1 MPAPTPETKSLTI
14 GLVIDD
20 GLDAPDGVQQYV
32 LTVARELAARGHE
45 VHLVASTTAR
55 TDLDR
60 LHVLGRNLRVRFNGN
75 VLSSPLPARARDLDT
90 LLREVRVDVLHVQLP
105 HSPFMAGRLVRR
117 VPDDVAVVGTFHILP
132 ESRLVAMGTR
142 GLGLLERRT
151 LRRFDEVMA
160 VSAPAA
166 EFARTSFGVTAAV
179 VPNPVDLARFPAPA
193 AHDDERAATA
203 AHDDRTAVAA
213 SSDRSGS
220 APQDERTATAVHA
233 EQGVTAPRQEGAG
246 RAAADEATM
255 GQRPLRVVFLGR
267 LVVRKGPRELVDA
280 AAYVVDHRLVGRPW
294 TLTLAGSGPL
304 DDELRTK
311 VAFEGLTDR
320 VDMPGFVTEA
330 AKAALLADA
339 DLVVLPSTGGE
350 SFGISVVEAMAGGGG
365 PVLAGDNPG
374 YRSTMAGLED
384 QLVAPRDRVAFGQA
398 LARWLLDDD
407 ARARATERQRVAAR
421 RFDVHTV
428 VDDIESTYR
437 RAVATRRP

>member
-1 MPAPTPETKSLTI
+1 MPPSTPETKSLTI
-14 GLVIDD
+14 GLVLDD

-32 LTVARELAARGHE
+32 LTVARELQARGHV
-45 VHLVASTTAR
+45 VHLVASTTSR
-55 TDLDR
+55 TDLER

-75 VLSSPLPARARDLDT
+75 VLSSPLPARSGDLDT
-90 LLREVRVDVLHVQLP
+90 LLREVRFDVLHVQLP

-117 VPDDVAVVGTFHILP
+117 VSDDVAVVGTFHILP
-132 ESRLVAMGTR
+132 ESALVGLGTR
-142 GLGLLERRT
+142 ALGLLERRT
-151 LRRFDEVMA
+151 LARFDEVMA

-166 EFARTSFGVTAAV
+166 EFARRSFGIAASV
-179 VPNPVDLARFPAPA
+179 VPNPVDMARFASGGPARADDQPTST
-193 AHDDERAATA
+193 AHDE
-203 AHDDRTAVAA
+203 
-213 SSDRSGS
+213 
-220 APQDERTATAVHA
+220 
-233 EQGVTAPRQEGAG
+233 
-246 RAAADEATM
+246 
-255 GQRPLRVVFLGR
+255 RPLRVVFLGR
-267 LVVRKGPRELVDA
+267 FVPRKGPRELVDA

-304 DDELRTK
+304 DDELRTQ

-320 VDMPGFVTEA
+320 VDMPGFVTED
-330 AKAALLADA
+330 AKAALLAGA

-407 ARARATERQRVAAR
+407 ARARATERQRAAAR

-428 VDDIESTYR
+428 VDDIEATYR
-437 RAVATRRP
+437 RALANRRR

>member
-1 MPAPTPETKSLTI
+1 VPTPTPETKSLTI
-14 GLVIDD
+14 GLVLDD

-32 LTVARELAARGHE
+32 LTVARELEARGHV
-45 VHLVASTTAR
+45 VHLIASTTSR

-75 VLSSPLPARARDLDT
+75 VLSSPLPARASDIGT
-90 LLREVRVDVLHVQLP
+90 LLDEVRFDVIHVQLP

-117 VPDDVAVVGTFHILP
+117 LPDDVAVVGTFHILP
-132 ESRLVAMGTR
+132 ESGLVGMGTR

-151 LRRFDEVMA
+151 LKRFDEVMA

-166 EFARTSFGVTAAV
+166 EFARTSFGVDPKV
-179 VPNPVDLARFPAPA
+179 VTIPVDLSKFAKPA
-193 AHDDERAATA
+193 AQGDEGLE
-203 AHDDRTAVAA
+203 AHDEPA
-213 SSDRSGS
+213 S
-220 APQDERTATAVHA
+220 ATPDE
-233 EQGVTAPRQEGAG
+233 
-246 RAAADEATM
+246 
-255 GQRPLRVVFLGR
+255 RPLRVLFLGR
-267 LVVRKGPRELVDA
+267 FVPRKGPRELVDA
-280 AAYVVDHRLVGRPW
+280 AAYVVDHRLVARPW

-304 DDELRTK
+304 EDDLRK
-311 VAFEGLTDR
+311 RIAFAGLTDR
-320 VDMPGFVTEA
+320 VDLPGFVTED

-384 QLVAPRDRVAFGQA
+384 QLVAPRDRTAFGQA

-407 ARARATERQRVAAR
+407 ARALATQRQRTAAQ
-421 RFDVHTV
+421 RFDVHAV
-428 VDDIESTYR
+428 VDEIEATYR
-437 RAVATRRP
+437 RAIAAHR

>member
-1 MPAPTPETKSLTI
+1 MPPSTPETKSLTI
-14 GLVIDD
+14 GLVLDD

-32 LTVARELAARGHE
+32 LTVARELQARGHV
-45 VHLVASTTAR
+45 VHLVASTTSR
-55 TDLDR
+55 TDLER

-90 LLREVRVDVLHVQLP
+90 LLREVRFDVLHVQLP
-105 HSPFMAGRLVRR
+105 HSPFLAGRLVRR

-142 GLGLLERRT
+142 GLGLVERRT

-166 EFARTSFGVTAAV
+166 EFARTSFGVTPRV
-179 VPNPVDLARFPAPA
+179 VTIPVDLGRFSTVAAPGEADRPGPGPHDQAHDEPASADHDDLPRDAHPEPASA
-193 AHDDERAATA
+193 AHDE
-203 AHDDRTAVAA
+203 
-213 SSDRSGS
+213 
-220 APQDERTATAVHA
+220 
-233 EQGVTAPRQEGAG
+233 
-246 RAAADEATM
+246 
-255 GQRPLRVVFLGR
+255 RPLRVVFLGR
-267 LVVRKGPRELVDA
+267 FVPRKGPRELVDA

-374 YRSTMAGLED
+374 YRSTMAGLEE

-428 VDDIESTYR
+428 VDEIEATYR
-437 RAVATRRP
+437 RAVATRRR

>member
-1 MPAPTPETKSLTI
+1 MPPSTPETKSLTI
-14 GLVIDD
+14 GLVLDD

-32 LTVARELAARGHE
+32 LTVARELQARGHV
-45 VHLVASTTAR
+45 VHLVASSTSR
-55 TDLDR
+55 TDLER

-90 LLREVRVDVLHVQLP
+90 LLREVRFDVLHVQLP

-117 VPDDVAVVGTFHILP
+117 APDDVAVVGTFHILP

-160 VSAPAA
+160 VSEPAA
-166 EFARTSFGVTAAV
+166 EFARTAFGVTPRV
-179 VPNPVDLARFPAPA
+179 VTIPVDLGRFS
-193 AHDDERAATA
+193 T
-203 AHDDRTAVAA
+203 VAA
-213 SSDRSGS
+213 PGEADRPGPGPGDRALDEPAS
-220 APQDERTATAVHA
+220 ASRDE
-233 EQGVTAPRQEGAG
+233 
-246 RAAADEATM
+246 
-255 GQRPLRVVFLGR
+255 RPLRVVFLGR
-267 LVVRKGPRELVDA
+267 FVPRKGPRELVDA

-374 YRSTMAGLED
+374 YRSTMAGLEE

-428 VDDIESTYR
+428 VDDIEATYR